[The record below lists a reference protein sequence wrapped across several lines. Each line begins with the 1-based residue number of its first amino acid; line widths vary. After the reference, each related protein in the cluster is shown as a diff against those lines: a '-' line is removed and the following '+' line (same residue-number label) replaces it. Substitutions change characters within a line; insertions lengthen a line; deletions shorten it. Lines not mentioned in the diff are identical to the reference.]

1 MALIEVSKLTK
12 RFGDG
17 SGCILAVD
25 GVTFSVEAGEVVG
38 FLGPN
43 GAGKSTT
50 MKMVTG
56 FLTPTSGSARV
67 AGFDVGE
74 ETLKAQMRMGYL
86 PEGAPAYPDMTP
98 ETFLRFCADARGL
111 SGVAGKDAVHR
122 AVART
127 NLQGVMRQSV
137 DTLSKGFKRRVG
149 LAQAIMHDPQVLI
162 MDEPT
167 DGLDPNQK
175 HEVRNLIKDMARS
188 DAGGNAGKAIILS
201 THILEEVEAVCTRA
215 IVISKGKVVADCTPA
230 ELLAKSRYHHAVTVT
245 LYAPA
250 GSRVREEMLNLSG
263 VRNVE
268 VAAAQHDRDGAAAS
282 FTVFPKDTGKAA
294 MITPDVLGLCQSR
307 GWRVAGVR
315 SEEGRMDE
323 VFRELTSGART

>member
-12 RFGDG
+12 RFSDT
-17 SGCILAVD
+17 ILAVD
-25 GVTFSVEAGEVVG
+25 GVSFSVAAGEVVG

-50 MKMVTG
+50 MKMITG
-56 FLTPTSGSARV
+56 FLTPTSGSAHV

-74 ETLKAQMRMGYL
+74 ETLAAQQRMGYL

-98 ETFLRFCADARGL
+98 ESFLKFCAGARDL
-111 SGVAGKDAVHR
+111 SGAARKDAVER
-122 AVART
+122 AVSKT
-127 NLQGVMRQSV
+127 NLHGVLRQSI

-175 HEVRNLIKDMARS
+175 HEVRNLIKEMAR
-188 DAGGNAGKAIILS
+188 AGGESGAGGKAIILS

-215 IVISKGKVVADCTPA
+215 VVISKGRIVADCTPA

-250 GSRVREEMLNLSG
+250 GSRVREEMLNLGG

-268 VAAAQHDRDGAAAS
+268 VAEAQQGRDGAAAS
-282 FTVFPKDTGKAA
+282 YTVFPKDAGKVTA
-294 MITPDVLGLCQSR
+294 ITPEVLGLCQQR

-315 SEEGRMDE
+315 TEEGRMDE